1 MKDFSGK
8 IAVVTGGGTGMGR
21 ELVRQLA
28 AEGCHVAMC
37 DVSAK
42 SMAETV
48 RLCQADGLPQ
58 GVKVISHVA
67 DVSNEALVTAFRD
80 YVVATLA
87 TDHIDYLFNNAG
99 IGGGGSIITD
109 PRESWERTFNV
120 CWGGVYICTR
130 VFLPLVI
137 KSTAGHITNTS
148 SVNGFYA
155 SIGQTTPHTAYS
167 AAKFAVKGFTE
178 ALMTDLKINA
188 PHVTCSV
195 VMPGHIGTEIV
206 ANSRK
211 VLSGREDED
220 DGAMTAEE
228 IANARAMVRN
238 RGLDDSQLTDE
249 MIAGFVK
256 MMADGFRDNAP
267 MTAAEASKVILD
279 GVRHGKWRIL
289 VGEDAQRLDVFVRND
304 PEHAYDVDFFTLFPS
319 ASGVT
324 G

>member
-42 SMAETV
+42 SMAETM

-58 GVKVISHVA
+58 GVRVISHVA
-67 DVSNEALVTAFRD
+67 DVSNETQVLAFRD
-80 YVVATLA
+80 HVVATLA
-87 TDHIDYLFNNAG
+87 VDHIDYLFNNAG
-99 IGGGGSIITD
+99 IGGGGSMITD
-109 PRESWERTFNV
+109 TREAWERTFNV

-137 KSTAGHITNTS
+137 KSQAGHITNTS

-178 ALMTDLKINA
+178 ALMTDLKVNA
-188 PHVTCSV
+188 PHVKCSV
-195 VMPGHIGTEIV
+195 VMPGHIGTDIV

-211 VLSGREDED
+211 VLSGREDD
-220 DGAMTAEE
+220 SDATLTAEE
-228 IANARAMVRN
+228 IANARATVRN

-249 MIAGFVK
+249 MIAAFVQT
-256 MMADGFRDNAP
+256 MADGFRDNAP
-267 MTAAEASKVILD
+267 MTAADASRVILD
-279 GVRHGKWRIL
+279 GVRNERWRIL
-289 VGEDAQRLDVFVRND
+289 VGEDAQRLDAFVRND

-319 ASGVT
+319 AAGT
-324 G
+324 TA

>member
-42 SMAETV
+42 SMAETM

-58 GVKVISHVA
+58 GVRVISHVA
-67 DVSNEALVTAFRD
+67 DVSNETQVLAFRD
-80 YVVATLA
+80 HVVATLA
-87 TDHIDYLFNNAG
+87 VDHIDYLFNNAG
-99 IGGGGSIITD
+99 IGGGGSMITD
-109 PRESWERTFNV
+109 TREAWERTFNV

-137 KSTAGHITNTS
+137 KSQAGHITNTS

-178 ALMTDLKINA
+178 ALMTDLKVNA
-188 PHVTCSV
+188 PHVKCSV
-195 VMPGHIGTEIV
+195 VMPGHIGTDIV

-211 VLSGREDED
+211 VLSGREDD
-220 DGAMTAEE
+220 SDATLTAEE
-228 IANARAMVRN
+228 IANARATVRN

-249 MIAGFVK
+249 MIAAFVQTL
-256 MMADGFRDNAP
+256 ADGFRDNAP
-267 MTAAEASKVILD
+267 MTAADVSRVILD
-279 GVRHGKWRIL
+279 GVRNERWRIL
-289 VGEDAQRLDVFVRND
+289 VGEDAQRLDAFVRND

-319 ASGVT
+319 AAGT
-324 G
+324 TA